1 MDSSDSDAK
10 GSGTSWIRV
19 MFIFSVILILI
30 GLVLVGSATSSSNS
44 YFYSMSWEALLGPGV
59 LFAGVSFFL
68 QTGIIISFR
77 FLKSLAKKVINF

>member
-1 MDSSDSDAK
+1 MDLPDSEAK
-10 GSGTSWIRV
+10 MLGNSWIRG

-30 GLVLVGSATSSSNS
+30 GLELSASEDSCSNS
-44 YFYSMSWEALLGPGV
+44 YFYCVDWTPFLGGLL

-77 FLKSLAKKVINF
+77 FLKSLLMKRS

>member
-1 MDSSDSDAK
+1 MDLPDSEAK
-10 GSGTSWIRV
+10 RVGKSWIRG

-30 GLVLVGSATSSSNS
+30 GLELSASEDSCSNS
-44 YFYSMSWEALLGPGV
+44 YFYCVGWTPFLGGLL

-77 FLKSLAKKVINF
+77 FLKSLLMKRS

>member
-1 MDSSDSDAK
+1 MDLPDSEAK
-10 GSGTSWIRV
+10 RLGNSWIRG

-30 GLVLVGSATSSSNS
+30 GLELSASEDSCANS
-44 YFYSMSWEALLGPGV
+44 YFYCVDWTPFLGGLL

-77 FLKSLAKKVINF
+77 FLKSLLMKRS

>member
-1 MDSSDSDAK
+1 MDLPDSEAK
-10 GSGTSWIRV
+10 RLGNSWIRG

-30 GLVLVGSATSSSNS
+30 GLELSASEDSCSNS
-44 YFYSMSWEALLGPGV
+44 YFYCVDWTPFLGGLL

-77 FLKSLAKKVINF
+77 FLKSLLMKRS

>member
-1 MDSSDSDAK
+1 MDLPDSEAK
-10 GSGTSWIRV
+10 RLGKSWIRG

-30 GLVLVGSATSSSNS
+30 GLQLSASEDSCSNS
-44 YFYSMSWEALLGPGV
+44 YFYCVDWENFLGGLL

-77 FLKSLAKKVINF
+77 FLKSLLMKRS

>member
-1 MDSSDSDAK
+1 MDLSDSEAK
-10 GSGTSWIRV
+10 RLGKSWIRG

-30 GLVLVGSATSSSNS
+30 GLQLSVSEDSCSDS
-44 YFYSMSWEALLGPGV
+44 YFYCVDWTLVLGGLV

-77 FLKSLAKKVINF
+77 FLKSLLMKRS

>member
-1 MDSSDSDAK
+1 MDLPDSEAK
-10 GSGTSWIRV
+10 RLGNSWIRG

-30 GLVLVGSATSSSNS
+30 GLALSASEDSCSNS
-44 YFYSMSWEALLGPGV
+44 YFYCVDWTPFLGGLL

-77 FLKSLAKKVINF
+77 FLKSLLMKRS

>member
-1 MDSSDSDAK
+1 MDLPDSEAK
-10 GSGTSWIRV
+10 RLGNSWIRG

-30 GLVLVGSATSSSNS
+30 GLELSASEDSCSNS
-44 YFYSMSWEALLGPGV
+44 YFYCVDSTPFLGGLL

-77 FLKSLAKKVINF
+77 FLKSLLMKRS

>member
-1 MDSSDSDAK
+1 MDLPDSEAK
-10 GSGTSWIRV
+10 RLGNSWIRG

-30 GLVLVGSATSSSNS
+30 GLELSASEDSCSNS
-44 YFYSMSWEALLGPGV
+44 YFYCVDWAPFLGGLL

-77 FLKSLAKKVINF
+77 FLKSLLMKRS

>member
-1 MDSSDSDAK
+1 MDLSDSEAK
-10 GSGTSWIRV
+10 RLGKSWTRG

-30 GLVLVGSATSSSNS
+30 GLQLSASEDSCSDS
-44 YFYSMSWEALLGPGV
+44 YFYCVDWTPVLGGLV

-77 FLKSLAKKVINF
+77 FLKSLLMKRS